1 MKTIQIYGSGCS
13 GCDVL
18 FRQAVNIV
26 NELDLSITVEKIE
39 DLDTM
44 IAAGVM
50 RTPAL
55 SFDGKV
61 ILQGKSPTPATLKR
75 WILDGRER

>member
-1 MKTIQIYGSGCS
+1 MKTIQVYGSGCS

-18 FRQAVNIV
+18 FRQVVNIV
-26 NELDLSITVEKIE
+26 NELGLPILVEKIE

-55 SFDGKV
+55 GFDGKV
-61 ILQGKSPTPATLKR
+61 ILQGKSPTLATLKR
-75 WILDGRER
+75 WIIDGKEG